1 MKYIS
6 IYAIASELKDRFS
19 IEEDIYVINKWVAK
33 ALEKMHMIAL
43 RRKVDR
49 VIVPESECITIEG
62 GVHKLEGVYYVAQAT
77 AADTP
82 NTFAQEVW
90 QPPQTF
96 WIDDNLQPDGTFAGN
111 SPITGVANALLYL
124 DYEWD
129 CPKLTF
135 PAGSAGREVYYEYT
149 CIPTDEEGYPM
160 LPEDAFDGCLY
171 YVLWI
176 IQQPLYLLGKVNE
189 NMMQRIEGWKT
200 RHIQQSKTQ
209 LMMKTLSANK
219 RDEILNV
226 MSSMDRKRVNID
238 A

>member
-43 RRKVDR
+43 RRKVDKA
-49 VIVPESECITIEG
+49 IVPENECITIEG
-62 GVHKLEGVYYVAQAT
+62 GAYKLESVYYVAKPVDT
-77 AADTP
+77 TP
-82 NTFAQEVW
+82 NFFVQELW
-90 QPPQTF
+90 HPPQTV
-96 WIDDNLQPDGTFAGN
+96 WVDDNLQPDGTFTGN
-111 SPITGVANALLYL
+111 SPIGGITNNLLYL
-124 DYEWD
+124 DYEWE

-135 PAGSAGREVYYEYT
+135 PAGSAGMEVYYEYT
-149 CIPTDEEGYPM
+149 CIPTDDEGYPM
-160 LPEDAFDGCLY
+160 LPEDGFDGALY

-189 NMMQRIEGWKT
+189 SQMQRIEEWK
-200 RHIQQSKTQ
+200 RKHIAQSKTQ
-209 LMMKTLSANK
+209 LMMRSLSANR
-219 RDEILNV
+219 RDEILNI
-226 MSSMDRKRVNID
+226 MSSMDRKRINID